1 MTNNNRYTT
10 CDNCSTRVL
19 RDALNLDDEGNALCD
34 TCFNADDAAPVR
46 KKRDY
51 NRHDGC
57 GHPLTPK
64 ARAACRK
71 AHRTGVPVDWKAV
84 RLEEETARLAK
95 WAAEVAPGACSMPG
109 CDYVAKGRN
118 PKETEYRLANH
129 QKRNDHAEWVATR

>member
-34 TCFNADDAAPVR
+34 TCMTTDDAPR
-46 KKRDY
+46 KKRNY
-51 NRHDGC
+51 NSHANC

-71 AHRTGVPVDWKAV
+71 AHR
-84 RLEEETARLAK
+84 
-95 WAAEVAPGACSMPG
+95 
-109 CDYVAKGRN
+109 
-118 PKETEYRLANH
+118 
-129 QKRNDHAEWVATR
+129 

>member
-34 TCFNADDAAPVR
+34 ACFNADDAAPVR

-51 NRHDGC
+51 HRHDGC

-71 AHRTGVPVDWKAV
+71 AHRAG
-84 RLEEETARLAK
+84 
-95 WAAEVAPGACSMPG
+95 
-109 CDYVAKGRN
+109 
-118 PKETEYRLANH
+118 
-129 QKRNDHAEWVATR
+129 AEWVATR